1 MKKKI
6 LFITARNPYSGRYS
20 GDVIRAKKIIDFLRK
35 KNSVDV
41 IFLTNKNEIDSIKND
56 KTNIFFEYPGILKRI
71 FYCFSNLL
79 KLKPL
84 QFGLFYSEEM
94 SSFINDNAR
103 DYDLLFFHQI
113 RSSQYLPIEFSG
125 KTILEMGDLYSD
137 NYEQTF
143 NNLNFFNI
151 FRFVYLLE
159 SFLVRRVEDLIFN
172 SFDRIILFSKNE
184 INKINKKYKKKIFHI
199 GESIQSINKKHKF
212 SSKNYKIL
220 FIGNLGYTPN
230 ILACKEFIKN
240 ILPILKK
247 SIPNVEFNIIGNIK
261 PFDKFFLS
269 LNKNTK
275 ILGPQ
280 KKLDKFIDKSICGL
294 ANLEVAT
301 GVQGKVL
308 TYMSYGLPVIC
319 SKRTSLNFGKNV
331 MIYKNKKELVD
342 LICSLKEDIKLNKK
356 FSKNSLMFVKNIDWK
371 KVSLN
376 YSKIIKFNK

>member
-240 ILPILKK
+240 ILP
-247 SIPNVEFNIIGNIK
+247 EYY
-261 PFDKFFLS
+261 
-269 LNKNTK
+269 
-275 ILGPQ
+275 
-280 KKLDKFIDKSICGL
+280 
-294 ANLEVAT
+294 
-301 GVQGKVL
+301 VL
-308 TYMSYGLPVIC
+308 C
-319 SKRTSLNFGKNV
+319 K
-331 MIYKNKKELVD
+331 
-342 LICSLKEDIKLNKK
+342 
-356 FSKNSLMFVKNIDWK
+356 
-371 KVSLN
+371 
-376 YSKIIKFNK
+376 

>member
-1 MKKKI
+1 MKKI

-20 GDVIRAKKIIDFLRK
+20 GDVIRAKKIIDYLRT
-35 KNSVDV
+35 KNSVDA
-41 IFLTNKNEIDSIKND
+41 IFLTNKKEITKIKND
-56 KTNIFFEYPGILKRI
+56 KKNIFFEYPNFIKKVFFCL
-71 FYCFSNLL
+71 SNLF

-94 SSFINDNAR
+94 ANYISENAN
-103 DYDLLFFHQI
+103 DYDLLFFHHI
-113 RSSQYLPIEFSG
+113 RSSQYLPKEFRG
-125 KTILEMGDLYSD
+125 KTVLEMGDLYSD
-137 NYEQTF
+137 NYKQTF

-159 SFLVRRVEDLIFN
+159 SFLVKRVENLIFS
-172 SFDRIILFSKNE
+172 SFDKIILFSKSE
-184 INKINKKYKKKIFHI
+184 INKVEKKYKKKIYHI
-199 GESIQSINKKHKF
+199 GESIQTINKKHKF
-212 SSKNYKIL
+212 STKNNKVL
-220 FIGNLGYTPN
+220 FIGNLGYMPN
-230 ILACKEFIKN
+230 ILACKEFIKY
-240 ILPILKK
+240 ILPVLKK
-247 SIPNVEFNIIGNIK
+247 KIPNIEFNIIGNIK
-261 PFDKFFLS
+261 SFDKFFLS

-294 ANLEVAT
+294 ANLKVAT

-319 SKRTSLNFGKNV
+319 SKKTSLNFDKNV
-331 MIYKNKKELVD
+331 LIYKNNNELIN
-342 LICSLKEDIKLNKK
+342 LIYNLKDSAKLHKK
-356 FSKNSLMFVKNIDWK
+356 FSKNSLMFVKNLNWK